1 MNAIATNGHCASES
15 AYVTGIPRSS
25 GCPHLG
31 GDGCITV
38 SSDP

>member
-1 MNAIATNGHCASES
+1 MNAIATNDIVLHKVHMS
-15 AYVTGIPRSS
+15 ACIPRSS